1 MKQFRQAAI
10 IELVTREAIPS
21 QERLRQRLKRQ
32 GFDATQA
39 TLSRDIKELGLVKRA
54 ADGGY
59 KQADPL
65 LARAVDFRV
74 DAQRAVADYL
84 KRVERVEQLIILKTD
99 PGEAQLLALA
109 IDQAAYDNVVGTIG
123 GDDTILVIARHR
135 RAATTMA
142 KQFETW
148 ARARRARVET

>member
-1 MKQFRQAAI
+1 MM
-10 IELVTREAIPS
+10 
-21 QERLRQRLKRQ
+21 LK
-32 GFDATQA
+32 
-39 TLSRDIKELGLVKRA
+39 TLSRREVVAGIAVGVPLA
-54 ADGGY
+54 AVL
-59 KQADPL
+59 ADPL

-109 IDQAAYDNVVGTIG
+109 IDQAAYDDVVGTIG